1 MNTTRTSA
9 VLNYCATP
17 RTMPEIAAALDGDL
31 SRTANA
37 VWNLRK
43 HGQLVNL
50 NAGASAKVG
59 GLFVVA
65 LESARAGRLEARA
78 WVPRFDAAALVAAWG
93 GAA

>member
-1 MNTTRTSA
+1 MKTTRTSA
-9 VLNYCATP
+9 VLNFCTTP
-17 RTMPEIAAALDGDL
+17 RTMPEICAALDGDV

-43 HGQLVNL
+43 GGQLVNL
-50 NAGASAKVG
+50 NAGASARAG

-65 LESARAGRLEARA
+65 LESARLGRLEAGA